1 MFIFLLLVTKTEYK
15 NIHDGKSWV
24 GFLFVKLRSMS
35 TPPPQ
40 LFSKP
45 QKFIGAC
52 HLSEDKLILN
62 VHSLQPNI
70 CWIILPFQWNQTLTK
85 TISLFCLAFSIYSH
99 VCRESDGAGKGW
111 KLLDGWANNAKW
123 DGKRMHLP
131 LSKCTVVQFD
141 NQMLEILASLVVRI
155 VWFTMFIHFYLNNIF
170 SFKRRCAA

>member
-1 MFIFLLLVTKTEYK
+1 MFLSSSWRYVHFLLLVTKTEYK

-111 KLLDGWANNAKW
+111 KLLDGWQTMQNEMVN
-123 DGKRMHLP
+123 GCISLCQNVQ
-131 LSKCTVVQFD
+131 LYNLTIKC
-141 NQMLEILASLVVRI
+141 
-155 VWFTMFIHFYLNNIF
+155 
-170 SFKRRCAA
+170 

>member
-1 MFIFLLLVTKTEYK
+1 MMANLELGFFLSNSNPCPYHHH
-15 NIHDGKSWV
+15 N
-24 GFLFVKLRSMS
+24 F
-35 TPPPQ
+35 
-40 LFSKP
+40 FSKP

-141 NQMLEILASLVVRI
+141 NQMLEILVC
-155 VWFTMFIHFYLNNIF
+155 IF
-170 SFKRRCAA
+170 SGQKCMVYNAYPFLLKQYF